1 MTACVNK
8 KSKRVAAVVTASLVG
23 ALSIGAPAVA
33 LAANGGIEMLAA
45 TAAEAYNQG
54 VVSEYKIGT
63 KTVAGNAD
71 VKIAVSDAANSTI
84 EITKVKPAGSDTEDV
99 AVSSTPSKSTIFFKK
114 VPATTPASECLIID
128 GVKYQY
134 LDAMPKTVGDYVA
147 IVKYEGEE
155 GKDGY
160 VETAKGHT
168 ADVPTLKFSIVAD
181 SLEGAE
187 LAAKDEKT
195 GEYTVTDFSYDGATK
210 WSDLKIA
217 IAGKSTNVDFT
228 VYVKGTDKQV
238 ATSELIQAGDYTV
251 IAKPTTGDYA
261 GQSFE
266 QDVKVSKRDLSKLGL
281 YIEDRLASDVA
292 PSISDIKF
300 EDGSAFNGDAEQY
313 DFKLTSH
320 SIYQNNT
327 TGTYSYEL
335 TVAEGNSEAQKFA
348 QKNNEGK
355 AVLTFNRL
363 AADTPASWKYDGHDL
378 TNDIDIT
385 VDASASANSFT
396 GNAWT
401 LKSIDLSK
409 LSGSYND
416 VDGKSI
422 DLASGEFTWTIKD
435 SDGNVVT
442 DFSKKGDYTVSVEAN
457 PSKLDYSVARSTV
470 TFDVTVKQG
479 TIGKADVI
487 FTFDGAVKNG
497 TLTQTYDGKDFLSRI
512 GITVKD
518 SKGNALKAGEDYK
531 VVVKN
536 GENKAVTKIVDVD
549 TYTVTIESD
558 SYDVETSNKL
568 TVEVVK
574 LSVTPVFD
582 TTAAPFKTFYSYEKN
597 SVGKLELKAHTN
609 VPYTG
614 SKIDGLTAGYKADID
629 GDGENKFVA
638 LPDGSYTLTYKKD
651 GKVVDGLKDAG
662 KYSVEVNPT
671 NNLKNYTFAL
681 TPIDVTVEKD
691 MSTGFVDV
699 ADEEWYA
706 EPVNRAKVLG
716 YVNGL
721 RGTEMFAPKSTIT
734 RADVT
739 CILFNMAGGETEYEG
754 RKDETGGY
762 ETGFSDVDAH
772 EYYALAIQWAKQAG
786 VVNGY
791 GDGTFNPLKQI
802 TREEFASMLAN
813 FAKSL
818 GDDVTVENADKVL
831 GAFADA
837 DTVSDWAES
846 NVAWAVENGIMGNG
860 GFIKGNGAIS
870 RAETASMAV
879 NYMPGDLA

>member
-1 MTACVNK
+1 
-8 KSKRVAAVVTASLVG
+8 
-23 ALSIGAPAVA
+23 
-33 LAANGGIEMLAA
+33 MLAA

-71 VKIAVSDAANSTI
+71 VKIAVSDVTSSTI

-114 VPATTPASECLIID
+114 VPATTAASECLTID
-128 GVKYQY
+128 GVKYQW
-134 LDAMPKTVGDYVA
+134 LGTTMPKNVGDYVA
-147 IVKYEGEE
+147 IVKYSADMGA
-155 GKDGY
+155 DGY
-160 VETAKGHT
+160 VETAKGNT
-168 ADVPTLKFSIVAD
+168 ADVPTLKFSIVSD

-187 LAAKDEKT
+187 LAAQDEKT

-217 IAGKSTNVDFT
+217 IAGKSTQVPFS
-228 VYVKGTDKQV
+228 VYKKGSDWNAVSSSSVMAAGEYHIV
-238 ATSELIQAGDYTV
+238 ANTAGTKYDGQA
-251 IAKPTTGDYA
+251 
-261 GQSFE
+261 FE
-266 QDVKVSKRDLSKLGL
+266 CDVTVSKMDLSKQGL
-281 YIEDRLASDVA
+281 YIADRSVSAAA
-292 PSISDIKF
+292 PSAADVMTAKGGQFTS
-300 EDGSAFNGDAEQY
+300 GNAYA
-313 DFKLTSH
+313 LTLKSH
-320 SIYQNNT
+320 SIYQQGV
-327 TGTYSYEL
+327 TGTYTYEL
-335 TVAEGNSEAQKFA
+335 SLADNEAGKKLSENVEGVAS
-348 QKNNEGK
+348 
-355 AVLTFNRL
+355 LTFNRL
-363 AADTPASWKYDGHDL
+363 VNNAATASWTYNGKALSNGLNVVVDGSNAKD
-378 TNDIDIT
+378 D
-385 VDASASANSFT
+385 FT
-396 GNAWT
+396 TWN
-401 LKSIDLSK
+401 LKGFDLSK
-409 LSGSYND
+409 IAGSYND
-416 VDGKSI
+416 VDGDAI
-422 DLASGEFTWTIKD
+422 DLASDQISIVIKNA
-435 SDGNVVT
+435 DGNVVS
-442 DFSKKGDYTVSVEAN
+442 DLSKKGTYTVAIEAVS
-457 PSKLDYSVARSTV
+457 SKLEYAVNRSTI
-470 TFDVTVKQG
+470 TLNVTVKQG

-536 GENKAVTKIVDVD
+536 GENKAVTEIVDAD
-549 TYTVTIESD
+549 NYTVSIESD
-558 SYDVETSNKL
+558 SYEVSSSNEL
-568 TVEVVK
+568 TVVVKK

-582 TTAAPFKTFYSYEKN
+582 TTSAPFKTFYSYEKQ
-597 SVGKLELKAHTN
+597 GDGTLKLVSNTN

-614 SKIDGLTAGYKADID
+614 SKIDGLTAGYMADID
-629 GDGENKFVA
+629 DDGEDEFVA

-651 GKVVDGLKDAG
+651 GKVVEGLKDKG
-662 KYSVEVNPT
+662 EYSVEVNPA
-671 NNLKNYTFAL
+671 NNLKNYTFSL
-681 TPIDVTVEKD
+681 TSIPVEVAKD
-691 MSTGFVDV
+691 MATGFADV

-721 RGTEMFAPKSTIT
+721 RGTEMFAPKATIT

-739 CILFNMAGGETEYEG
+739 CILFNMAGGETEFEG

-837 DTVSDWAES
+837 NTVSDWAES

-860 GFIKGNGAIS
+860 GFINGNGMIS

>member
-71 VKIAVSDAANSTI
+71 VKIAVSDAAKSTI

-134 LDAMPKTVGDYVA
+134 VEAMPKTVGDYVA
-147 IVKYEGEE
+147 IVKYEGEK

-187 LAAKDEKT
+187 LAAQDEKT

-217 IAGKSTNVDFT
+217 IAGKDTQVPFS
-228 VYVKGTDKQV
+228 VYKKGSDWNAVSSSSVMDAGEYHIV
-238 ATSELIQAGDYTV
+238 ANTAGTKYDGQA
-251 IAKPTTGDYA
+251 
-261 GQSFE
+261 FE
-266 QDVKVSKRDLSKLGL
+266 CDVTVSKMDLSKQGL
-281 YIEDRLASDVA
+281 NIPDRDVSAGA
-292 PSISDIKF
+292 PVVTDVKTA
-300 EDGSAFNGDAEQY
+300 DGGQFTANKDNPY
-313 DFKLTSH
+313 VLTLKSH
-320 SIYQNNT
+320 SIYQQGV
-327 TGTYSYEL
+327 TGTYTYEL
-335 TVAEGNSEAQKFA
+335 SLADNEAGKKLSENVEGVAS
-348 QKNNEGK
+348 
-355 AVLTFNRL
+355 LTFNRL
-363 AADTPASWKYDGHDL
+363 VNNADTASWTYNGKALSDGL
-378 TNDIDIT
+378 NVV
-385 VDASASANSFT
+385 VDGS
-396 GNAWT
+396 NAKDDFSTWN
-401 LKSIDLSK
+401 LKGFDLSK
-409 LSGSYND
+409 IAGSYND
-416 VDGKSI
+416 VDGNAI
-422 DLASGEFTWTIKD
+422 DLASDQVSIVIKD
-435 SDGNVVT
+435 ADGNVVS
-442 DFSKKGDYTVSVEAN
+442 DLSKKGTYTVAIEAVS
-457 PSKLDYSVARSTV
+457 SKLEYAVNRSTI
-470 TFDVTVKQG
+470 TLSVTVKQG

-536 GENKAVTKIVDVD
+536 GENKAVTKIVDAD

-558 SYDVETSNKL
+558 SYEVSSSNKL
-568 TVEVVK
+568 TVVVSK

-597 SVGKLELKAHTN
+597 SDGKLELKARTN

-614 SKIDGLTAGYKADID
+614 SKIDGLTAGYMADID
-629 GDGENKFVA
+629 GDDEDEFVA

-831 GAFADA
+831 DAFADA
-837 DTVSDWAES
+837 NTVSDWAES

-860 GFIKGNGAIS
+860 GFINGNGAIS

>member
-71 VKIAVSDAANSTI
+71 VKIAVSDAAKSTI

-134 LDAMPKTVGDYVA
+134 VEAMPKTVGDYVA
-147 IVKYEGEE
+147 IVKYEGEK

-187 LAAKDEKT
+187 LAAQDEKT

-217 IAGKSTNVDFT
+217 IAGKDTQVPFS
-228 VYVKGTDKQV
+228 VYKKGSDWNAVSSSSVMDAGEYHIV
-238 ATSELIQAGDYTV
+238 ANTAGTKYDGQA
-251 IAKPTTGDYA
+251 
-261 GQSFE
+261 FE
-266 QDVKVSKRDLSKLGL
+266 CDVTVSKMDLSKQGL
-281 YIEDRLASDVA
+281 NIPDRDVSAGA
-292 PSISDIKF
+292 PVVTDVKTA
-300 EDGSAFNGDAEQY
+300 DGGQFTANKDNPY
-313 DFKLTSH
+313 VLTLKSH
-320 SIYQNNT
+320 SIYQQGV
-327 TGTYSYEL
+327 TGTYTYEL
-335 TVAEGNSEAQKFA
+335 SLADNEAGKKLSENVEGVAS
-348 QKNNEGK
+348 
-355 AVLTFNRL
+355 LTFNRL
-363 AADTPASWKYDGHDL
+363 VNNADTASWTYNGKALSDGL
-378 TNDIDIT
+378 NVV
-385 VDASASANSFT
+385 VDGS
-396 GNAWT
+396 NAKDDFSTWN
-401 LKSIDLSK
+401 LKGFDLSK
-409 LSGSYND
+409 IAGSYND
-416 VDGKSI
+416 VDGNAI
-422 DLASGEFTWTIKD
+422 DLASDQVSIVIKD
-435 SDGNVVT
+435 ADGNVVS
-442 DFSKKGDYTVSVEAN
+442 DLSKKGTYTVAIEAVS
-457 PSKLDYSVARSTV
+457 SKLEYAVNRSTI
-470 TFDVTVKQG
+470 TLSVTVKQG

-536 GENKAVTKIVDVD
+536 GENKAVTKIVDAD

-558 SYDVETSNKL
+558 SYEVSSSNKL
-568 TVEVVK
+568 TVVVSK

-597 SVGKLELKAHTN
+597 SDGKLELKARTN

-614 SKIDGLTAGYKADID
+614 SKIDGLTAGYMADID
-629 GDGENKFVA
+629 GDGENEFVA

-831 GAFADA
+831 DAFADA
-837 DTVSDWAES
+837 NTVSDWAES

-860 GFIKGNGAIS
+860 GFINGNGAIS

>member
-1 MTACVNK
+1 
-8 KSKRVAAVVTASLVG
+8 ASLVG

-71 VKIAVSDAANSTI
+71 VKIAVSDATNSTI

-128 GVKYQY
+128 GVKYQW
-134 LDAMPKTVGDYVA
+134 LGTTMPKNVGDYVA
-147 IVKYEGEE
+147 IVKYSADKGT
-155 GKDGY
+155 DGY

-187 LAAKDEKT
+187 LAAQDEKT

-238 ATSELIQAGDYTV
+238 AASELIQAGDYTV

-266 QDVKVSKRDLSKLGL
+266 QDVKVSKLDLSKLGL
-281 YIEDRLASDVA
+281 YIDDRLASDAA

-300 EDGSAFNGDAEQY
+300 KDGSKFNGLAEQY
-313 DFKLTSH
+313 DLKLTSH

-335 TVAEGNSEAQKFA
+335 TVAEGNSDAQKLA
-348 QKNNEGK
+348 QDNVEGK

-363 AADTPASWKYDGHDL
+363 AANTAASWKYDGHDL
-378 TNDIDIT
+378 ANVTDIT

-396 GNAWT
+396 GTAWT

-422 DLASGEFTWTIKD
+422 DLASGEFAWTIKD

-457 PSKLDYSVARSTV
+457 PSKLEYSVARSTK
-470 TFDVTVKQG
+470 TFNVTVKQG

-536 GENKAVTKIVDVD
+536 GENKAVTEIVDAD

-568 TVEVVK
+568 TVKVEK
-574 LSVTPVFD
+574 RSVTPVFD

-614 SKIDGLTAGYKADID
+614 SKIDGLTAGYMADID
-629 GDGENKFVA
+629 GDGENEFAA

-651 GKVVDGLKDAG
+651 GKVVDALKDAG

-671 NNLKNYTFAL
+671 NNLKNFTFAL

-860 GFIKGNGAIS
+860 GFINGNGAIS

>member
-71 VKIAVSDAANSTI
+71 VKIAVSDAAKSTI

-134 LDAMPKTVGDYVA
+134 VEAMPKTVGDYVA
-147 IVKYEGEE
+147 IVKYEGEK

-187 LAAKDEKT
+187 LAAQDEKT

-217 IAGKSTNVDFT
+217 IAGKDTQVPFS
-228 VYVKGTDKQV
+228 VYKKGSDWNAVSSSSVMDAGEYHIV
-238 ATSELIQAGDYTV
+238 ANTAGTKYDGQA
-251 IAKPTTGDYA
+251 
-261 GQSFE
+261 FE
-266 QDVKVSKRDLSKLGL
+266 CDVTVSKMDLSKQGL
-281 YIEDRLASDVA
+281 NIPDRDVSAGA
-292 PSISDIKF
+292 PVVTDVKTA
-300 EDGSAFNGDAEQY
+300 DGGQFTANKDNPY
-313 DFKLTSH
+313 VLTLKSH
-320 SIYQNNT
+320 SIYQQGV
-327 TGTYSYEL
+327 TGTYTYEL
-335 TVAEGNSEAQKFA
+335 SLADNEAGKKLSENVEGVAS
-348 QKNNEGK
+348 
-355 AVLTFNRL
+355 LTFNRL
-363 AADTPASWKYDGHDL
+363 VNNADTASWTYNGKALSDGL
-378 TNDIDIT
+378 NVV
-385 VDASASANSFT
+385 VDGS
-396 GNAWT
+396 NAKDDFSTWN
-401 LKSIDLSK
+401 LKGFDLSK
-409 LSGSYND
+409 IAGSYND
-416 VDGKSI
+416 VDGNAI
-422 DLASGEFTWTIKD
+422 DLASDQVSIVIKD
-435 SDGNVVT
+435 ADGNVVS
-442 DFSKKGDYTVSVEAN
+442 DLSKKGTYTVAIEAVS
-457 PSKLDYSVARSTV
+457 SKLEYVVNRSTI
-470 TFDVTVKQG
+470 TLNVTVKQG

-536 GENKAVTKIVDVD
+536 GENKAVTKIVDAD

-558 SYDVETSNKL
+558 SYEVSSSNKL
-568 TVEVVK
+568 TVVVSK

-597 SVGKLELKAHTN
+597 SDGKLELKARTN

-614 SKIDGLTAGYKADID
+614 SKIDGLTAGYMADID
-629 GDGENKFVA
+629 GDDEDEFVA

-837 DTVSDWAES
+837 NTVSDWAES

-860 GFIKGNGAIS
+860 GFINGNGAIS

>member
-71 VKIAVSDAANSTI
+71 VKIAVSDAAKSTI

-134 LDAMPKTVGDYVA
+134 VEAMPKTVGDYVA
-147 IVKYEGEE
+147 IVKYEGEK

-168 ADVPTLKFSIVAD
+168 ADVPTLKFSIVAN

-187 LAAKDEKT
+187 LAAQDEKT
-195 GEYTVTDFSYDGATK
+195 KEYTVTDFTWDGSTK
-210 WSDLKIA
+210 WQDLKIA
-217 IAGKSTNVDFT
+217 IAGKDTQVPFS
-228 VYVKGTDKQV
+228 VYKKGSDWNAVSSSSVMAAGEYHIV
-238 ATSELIQAGDYTV
+238 ANTADTKYDGQA
-251 IAKPTTGDYA
+251 
-261 GQSFE
+261 FE
-266 QDVKVSKRDLSKLGL
+266 CDVTVSKMDLSKQGL
-281 YIEDRLASDVA
+281 NIPDRDVSAGA
-292 PSISDIKF
+292 PVVTDVKTA
-300 EDGSAFNGDAEQY
+300 DGGQFTANKDNPY
-313 DFKLTSH
+313 VLTLKSH
-320 SIYQNNT
+320 SIYQQGV
-327 TGTYSYEL
+327 TGTYTYEL
-335 TVAEGNSEAQKFA
+335 SLADNEAGKKLSENVEGVAS
-348 QKNNEGK
+348 
-355 AVLTFNRL
+355 LTFNRL
-363 AADTPASWKYDGHDL
+363 VNNAATASWTYNGKALSDGL
-378 TNDIDIT
+378 NVV
-385 VDASASANSFT
+385 VDGSNAKDDFSAWN
-396 GNAWT
+396 
-401 LKSIDLSK
+401 LKGFDLSK
-409 LSGSYND
+409 IAGSYDD
-416 VDGKSI
+416 VDGNAI
-422 DLASGEFTWTIKD
+422 DLASDQVSIVTKD
-435 SDGNVVT
+435 ADGNVVS
-442 DFSKKGDYTVSVEAN
+442 DLSKKGTYTVAIEAVS
-457 PSKLDYSVARSTV
+457 SKLEYAVNRSTI
-470 TFDVTVKQG
+470 TLNVTVKQG

-518 SKGNALKAGEDYK
+518 SKGNALKAGKDYK

-536 GENKAVTKIVDVD
+536 GENKAVTEIVDAD

-558 SYDVETSNKL
+558 SYDVDANNKL
-568 TVEVVK
+568 TVVVEK

-582 TTAAPFKTFYSYEKN
+582 TTAAPFKTFYSYEKQSDG
-597 SVGKLELKAHTN
+597 SVKLVSHTN
-609 VPYTG
+609 IPYTG
-614 SKIDGLTAGYKADID
+614 SKIDGLTAGYMADID
-629 GDGENKFVA
+629 EDGENEFVA

-651 GKVVDGLKDAG
+651 GKVVDGLKDKG
-662 KYSVEVNPT
+662 DYVVEVNPT
-671 NNLKNYTFAL
+671 NNLKNYTFTL
-681 TPIDVTVEKD
+681 TAIDVTVEKD

-860 GFIKGNGAIS
+860 GFINGNGAIS

>member
-71 VKIAVSDAANSTI
+71 VKIAVSDAAKSTI

-134 LDAMPKTVGDYVA
+134 VEAMPKTVGDYVA
-147 IVKYEGEE
+147 IVKYEGEK

-187 LAAKDEKT
+187 LAAQDEKT

-217 IAGKSTNVDFT
+217 IAGKDTQVPFS
-228 VYVKGTDKQV
+228 VYKKGSDWNAVSSSSVMDAGEYHIV
-238 ATSELIQAGDYTV
+238 ANTAGTKYDGQA
-251 IAKPTTGDYA
+251 
-261 GQSFE
+261 FE
-266 QDVKVSKRDLSKLGL
+266 CDVTVSKMDLSKQGL
-281 YIEDRLASDVA
+281 NIPDRDVSAGA
-292 PSISDIKF
+292 PVVTDVKTA
-300 EDGSAFNGDAEQY
+300 DGGQFTANKDNPY
-313 DFKLTSH
+313 VLTLKSH
-320 SIYQNNT
+320 SIYQQGV
-327 TGTYSYEL
+327 TGTYTYEL
-335 TVAEGNSEAQKFA
+335 SLADNEAGKKLSENVEGVAS
-348 QKNNEGK
+348 
-355 AVLTFNRL
+355 LTFNRL
-363 AADTPASWKYDGHDL
+363 VNNADTASWTYNGKALSDGL
-378 TNDIDIT
+378 NVV
-385 VDASASANSFT
+385 VDGS
-396 GNAWT
+396 NAKDDFSTWN
-401 LKSIDLSK
+401 LKGFDLSK
-409 LSGSYND
+409 IAGSYND
-416 VDGKSI
+416 VDGNAI
-422 DLASGEFTWTIKD
+422 DLASDQVSIVIKD
-435 SDGNVVT
+435 ADGNVVS
-442 DFSKKGDYTVSVEAN
+442 DLSKKGTYTVAIEAVS
-457 PSKLDYSVARSTV
+457 SKLEYAVNRSTI
-470 TFDVTVKQG
+470 TLSVTVKQG

-497 TLTQTYDGKDFLSRI
+497 TLTQTYDGKEFLSRI

-518 SKGNALKAGEDYK
+518 SKGNALKAGEHYK

-536 GENKAVTKIVDVD
+536 GENKAVTKIVDAD

-558 SYDVETSNKL
+558 SYEVSSSNKL
-568 TVEVVK
+568 TVVVSK

-597 SVGKLELKAHTN
+597 SDGKLELKARTN

-614 SKIDGLTAGYKADID
+614 SKIDGLTAGYMADID
-629 GDGENKFVA
+629 GDGENEFVA

-837 DTVSDWAES
+837 NTVSDWAES

-860 GFIKGNGAIS
+860 GFINGNGAIS

>member
-1 MTACVNK
+1 MLNK

-71 VKIAVSDAANSTI
+71 VKIAVSDVTSSTI

-114 VPATTPASECLIID
+114 VPATTAASECLTID
-128 GVKYQY
+128 GVKYQW
-134 LDAMPKTVGDYVA
+134 LGTTMPKNVGDYVA
-147 IVKYEGEE
+147 IVKYSADMGA
-155 GKDGY
+155 DGY
-160 VETAKGHT
+160 VETAKGNT
-168 ADVPTLKFSIVAD
+168 ADVPTLKFSIVSD

-187 LAAKDEKT
+187 LAAQDEKT

-217 IAGKSTNVDFT
+217 IAGKSTQVPFS
-228 VYVKGTDKQV
+228 VYKKGSDWNAVSSSSVMAAGEYHIV
-238 ATSELIQAGDYTV
+238 ANTAGTKYDGQA
-251 IAKPTTGDYA
+251 
-261 GQSFE
+261 FE
-266 QDVKVSKRDLSKLGL
+266 CDVTVSKMDLSKQGL
-281 YIEDRLASDVA
+281 YIADRSVSAAA
-292 PSISDIKF
+292 PSAADVMTAKGGQFTS
-300 EDGSAFNGDAEQY
+300 GNAYA
-313 DFKLTSH
+313 LTLKSH
-320 SIYQNNT
+320 SIYQQGV
-327 TGTYSYEL
+327 TGTYTYEL
-335 TVAEGNSEAQKFA
+335 SLADNEAGKKLSENVEGVAS
-348 QKNNEGK
+348 
-355 AVLTFNRL
+355 LTFNRL
-363 AADTPASWKYDGHDL
+363 VNNAATASWTYNGKALSNGLNVVVDGSNAKD
-378 TNDIDIT
+378 D
-385 VDASASANSFT
+385 FT
-396 GNAWT
+396 TWN
-401 LKSIDLSK
+401 LKGFDLSK
-409 LSGSYND
+409 IAGSYND
-416 VDGKSI
+416 VDGDAI
-422 DLASGEFTWTIKD
+422 DLASDQISIVIKNA
-435 SDGNVVT
+435 DGNVVS
-442 DFSKKGDYTVSVEAN
+442 DLSKKGTYTVAIEAVS
-457 PSKLDYSVARSTV
+457 SKLEYAVNRSTI
-470 TFDVTVKQG
+470 TLNVTVKQG

-536 GENKAVTKIVDVD
+536 GENKAVTEIVDAD
-549 TYTVTIESD
+549 NYTVSIESD
-558 SYDVETSNKL
+558 SYEVSSSNEL
-568 TVEVVK
+568 TVVVKK

-582 TTAAPFKTFYSYEKN
+582 TTSAPFKTFYSYEKQ
-597 SVGKLELKAHTN
+597 GDGTLKLVSNTN

-614 SKIDGLTAGYKADID
+614 SKIDGLTAGYMADID
-629 GDGENKFVA
+629 DDGEDEFVA

-651 GKVVDGLKDAG
+651 GKVVEGLKDKG
-662 KYSVEVNPT
+662 EYSVEVNPA
-671 NNLKNYTFAL
+671 NNLKNYTFSL
-681 TPIDVTVEKD
+681 TSIPVEVAKD
-691 MSTGFVDV
+691 MATGFADV

-721 RGTEMFAPKSTIT
+721 RGTEMFAPKATIT

-739 CILFNMAGGETEYEG
+739 CILFNMAGGETEFEG

-837 DTVSDWAES
+837 NTVSDWAES

-860 GFIKGNGAIS
+860 GFINGNGMIS

>member
-71 VKIAVSDAANSTI
+71 VKIAVSDVTSSTI

-114 VPATTPASECLIID
+114 VPATTAASECLTID
-128 GVKYQY
+128 GVKYQW
-134 LDAMPKTVGDYVA
+134 LGTTMPKNVGDYVA
-147 IVKYEGEE
+147 IVKYSADMGA
-155 GKDGY
+155 DGY
-160 VETAKGHT
+160 VETAKGNT
-168 ADVPTLKFSIVAD
+168 ADVPTLKFSIVSD

-187 LAAKDEKT
+187 LAAQDEKT

-217 IAGKSTNVDFT
+217 IAGKSTQVPFS
-228 VYVKGTDKQV
+228 VYKKGSDWNAVSSSSVMAAGEYHIV
-238 ATSELIQAGDYTV
+238 ANTAGTKYDGQA
-251 IAKPTTGDYA
+251 
-261 GQSFE
+261 FE
-266 QDVKVSKRDLSKLGL
+266 CDVTVSKMDLSKQGL
-281 YIEDRLASDVA
+281 YIADRSVSAAA
-292 PSISDIKF
+292 PSAADVMTAKGGQFTS
-300 EDGSAFNGDAEQY
+300 GNAYA
-313 DFKLTSH
+313 LTLKSH
-320 SIYQNNT
+320 SIYQQGV
-327 TGTYSYEL
+327 TGTYTYEL
-335 TVAEGNSEAQKFA
+335 SLADNEAGKKLSENVEGVAS
-348 QKNNEGK
+348 
-355 AVLTFNRL
+355 LTFNRL
-363 AADTPASWKYDGHDL
+363 VNSAATASWTYNGKALSNGLNVVVDGSNAKD
-378 TNDIDIT
+378 D
-385 VDASASANSFT
+385 FT
-396 GNAWT
+396 TWN
-401 LKSIDLSK
+401 LKGFDLSK
-409 LSGSYND
+409 IAGSYND
-416 VDGKSI
+416 VDGDAI
-422 DLASGEFTWTIKD
+422 DLASDQISIVIKNA
-435 SDGNVVT
+435 DGNVVS
-442 DFSKKGDYTVSVEAN
+442 DLSKKGTYTVAIEAVS
-457 PSKLDYSVARSTV
+457 SKLEYAVNRSTI
-470 TFDVTVKQG
+470 TLNVTVKQG

-536 GENKAVTKIVDVD
+536 GENKAVTEIVDAD
-549 TYTVTIESD
+549 NYTVSIESD
-558 SYDVETSNKL
+558 SYEVSSSNEL
-568 TVEVVK
+568 TVVVKK

-582 TTAAPFKTFYSYEKN
+582 TTSAPFKTFYSYEKQ
-597 SVGKLELKAHTN
+597 GDGTLKLVSNTN

-614 SKIDGLTAGYKADID
+614 SKIDGLTAGYMADID
-629 GDGENKFVA
+629 DDGEDEFVA

-651 GKVVDGLKDAG
+651 GKVVEGLKDKG
-662 KYSVEVNPT
+662 EYSVEVNPA
-671 NNLKNYTFAL
+671 NNLKNYTFSL
-681 TPIDVTVEKD
+681 TSIPVEVAKD
-691 MSTGFVDV
+691 MATGFADV

-721 RGTEMFAPKSTIT
+721 RGTEMFAPKATIT

-739 CILFNMAGGETEYEG
+739 CILFNMAGGETEFEG

-837 DTVSDWAES
+837 NTVSDWAES

-860 GFIKGNGAIS
+860 GFINGNGMIS

>member
-71 VKIAVSDAANSTI
+71 VKIAVSDAAKSTI

-134 LDAMPKTVGDYVA
+134 VEAMPKTVGDYVA
-147 IVKYEGEE
+147 IVKYEGEK

-187 LAAKDEKT
+187 LAAQDEKT

-217 IAGKSTNVDFT
+217 IAGKDTQVPFS
-228 VYVKGTDKQV
+228 VYKKGSDWNAVSSSSVMDAGEYHIV
-238 ATSELIQAGDYTV
+238 ANTAGTKYDGQA
-251 IAKPTTGDYA
+251 
-261 GQSFE
+261 FE
-266 QDVKVSKRDLSKLGL
+266 CDVTVSKMDLSKQGL
-281 YIEDRLASDVA
+281 NIPDRDVSAGA
-292 PSISDIKF
+292 PVVTDVKTA
-300 EDGSAFNGDAEQY
+300 DGGQFTANKDNPY
-313 DFKLTSH
+313 VLTLKSH
-320 SIYQNNT
+320 SIYQQGV
-327 TGTYSYEL
+327 TGTYTYEL
-335 TVAEGNSEAQKFA
+335 SLADNEAGKKLSENVEGVAS
-348 QKNNEGK
+348 
-355 AVLTFNRL
+355 LTFNRL
-363 AADTPASWKYDGHDL
+363 VNNADTASWTYNGKALSDGL
-378 TNDIDIT
+378 NVV
-385 VDASASANSFT
+385 VDGS
-396 GNAWT
+396 NAKDDFSTWN
-401 LKSIDLSK
+401 LKGFDLSK
-409 LSGSYND
+409 IAGSYND
-416 VDGKSI
+416 VDGNAI
-422 DLASGEFTWTIKD
+422 DLASDQVSIVIKD
-435 SDGNVVT
+435 ADGNVVS
-442 DFSKKGDYTVSVEAN
+442 DLSKKGTYTVAIEAVS
-457 PSKLDYSVARSTV
+457 SKLEYAVNRSTI
-470 TFDVTVKQG
+470 TLSVTVKQG

-536 GENKAVTKIVDVD
+536 GENKAVTKIVDAD

-558 SYDVETSNKL
+558 SYEVSSFNKL
-568 TVEVVK
+568 TVVVSK

-597 SVGKLELKAHTN
+597 SDGKLELKARTN

-614 SKIDGLTAGYKADID
+614 SKIDGLTAGYMADID
-629 GDGENKFVA
+629 GDDEDEFVA

-831 GAFADA
+831 DAFADA
-837 DTVSDWAES
+837 NTVSDWAES

-860 GFIKGNGAIS
+860 GFINGNGAIS

>member
-71 VKIAVSDAANSTI
+71 VKIAVSDVTSSTI

-114 VPATTPASECLIID
+114 VPATTAASECLTID
-128 GVKYQY
+128 GVKYQW
-134 LDAMPKTVGDYVA
+134 LGTTMPKNVGDYVA
-147 IVKYEGEE
+147 IVKYSADMGA
-155 GKDGY
+155 DGY
-160 VETAKGHT
+160 VETAKGNT
-168 ADVPTLKFSIVAD
+168 ADVPTLKFSIVSD

-187 LAAKDEKT
+187 LAAQDEKT

-217 IAGKSTNVDFT
+217 IAGKSTQVPFS
-228 VYVKGTDKQV
+228 VYKKGSDWNAVSSSSVMAAGEYHIV
-238 ATSELIQAGDYTV
+238 ANTAGTKYDGQA
-251 IAKPTTGDYA
+251 
-261 GQSFE
+261 FE
-266 QDVKVSKRDLSKLGL
+266 CDVTVSKMDLSKQGL
-281 YIEDRLASDVA
+281 YIADRSVSAAA
-292 PSISDIKF
+292 PSAADVMTAKGGQFTS
-300 EDGSAFNGDAEQY
+300 GNAYA
-313 DFKLTSH
+313 LTLKSH
-320 SIYQNNT
+320 SIYQQGV
-327 TGTYSYEL
+327 TGTYTYEL
-335 TVAEGNSEAQKFA
+335 SLADNEAGKKLSENVEGVAS
-348 QKNNEGK
+348 
-355 AVLTFNRL
+355 LTFNRL
-363 AADTPASWKYDGHDL
+363 VNNAATASWTYNGKALSNGLNVVVDGSNAKD
-378 TNDIDIT
+378 D
-385 VDASASANSFT
+385 FT
-396 GNAWT
+396 TWN
-401 LKSIDLSK
+401 LKGFDLSK
-409 LSGSYND
+409 IAGSYND
-416 VDGKSI
+416 VDGDAI
-422 DLASGEFTWTIKD
+422 DLASDQISIVIKNA
-435 SDGNVVT
+435 DGNVVS
-442 DFSKKGDYTVSVEAN
+442 DLSKKGTYTVAIEAVS
-457 PSKLDYSVARSTV
+457 SKLEYAVNRSTI
-470 TFDVTVKQG
+470 TLNVTVKQG

-536 GENKAVTKIVDVD
+536 GENKAVTEIVDAD
-549 TYTVTIESD
+549 NYTVSIESD
-558 SYDVETSNKL
+558 SYEVSSSNEL
-568 TVEVVK
+568 TVVVKK

-582 TTAAPFKTFYSYEKN
+582 TTSAPFKTFYSYEKQ
-597 SVGKLELKAHTN
+597 GDGTLKLVSNTN

-614 SKIDGLTAGYKADID
+614 SKIDGLTAGYMADID
-629 GDGENKFVA
+629 DDGEDEFVA

-651 GKVVDGLKDAG
+651 GKVVEGLKDKG
-662 KYSVEVNPT
+662 EYSVEVNPA
-671 NNLKNYTFAL
+671 NNLKNYTFSL
-681 TPIDVTVEKD
+681 TSIPVEVAKD
-691 MSTGFVDV
+691 MATGFADV

-721 RGTEMFAPKSTIT
+721 RGTEMFAPKATIT

-739 CILFNMAGGETEYEG
+739 CILFNMAGGETEFEG

-837 DTVSDWAES
+837 NTVSDWAES

-860 GFIKGNGAIS
+860 GFINGNGMIS

>member
-71 VKIAVSDAANSTI
+71 VKIAVSDVASSTI
-84 EITKVKPAGSDTEDV
+84 EITKVKPAGSDTKDV
-99 AVSSTPSKSTIFFKK
+99 AVSRTPSKNTIFFKK
-114 VPATTPASECLIID
+114 VPATTPASQCLIID
-128 GVKYQY
+128 GVKYQWVN
-134 LDAMPKTVGDYVA
+134 AMPTTVGDYVA
-147 IVKYEGEE
+147 IVKYEGEK

-160 VETAKGHT
+160 VETAEGHT

-187 LAAKDEKT
+187 LAAWDKKAK
-195 GEYTVTDFSYDGATK
+195 EYTVTDFTWDGSTK
-210 WSDLKIA
+210 WQDLKIA
-217 IAGKSTNVDFT
+217 IAGKDTQVPFS
-228 VYVKGTDKQV
+228 VYKKGSDWKAVSSSSVMAAGEYHIV
-238 ATSELIQAGDYTV
+238 ANTAGTKYDGQA
-251 IAKPTTGDYA
+251 
-261 GQSFE
+261 FE
-266 QDVKVSKRDLSKLGL
+266 CDVTVSKMDLSKQGL
-281 YIEDRLASDVA
+281 NIPDRDVSAGA
-292 PSISDIKF
+292 PVVTDVKTA
-300 EDGSAFNGDAEQY
+300 DGGQFTANKDNPY
-313 DFKLTSH
+313 VLTLKSH
-320 SIYQNNT
+320 SIYQQGV
-327 TGTYSYEL
+327 TGTYTYEL
-335 TVAEGNSEAQKFA
+335 SLADNEAGKKLSENVEGVAS
-348 QKNNEGK
+348 
-355 AVLTFNRL
+355 LTFNRL
-363 AADTPASWKYDGHDL
+363 AAKTPASWKYDGHDL
-378 TNDIDIT
+378 KNVTHIT

-396 GNAWT
+396 GTTWT

-422 DLASGEFTWTIKD
+422 DLASGEFAWTIKD

-442 DFSKKGDYTVSVEAN
+442 DFSKKGDYIVSVEAN
-457 PSKLDYSVARSTV
+457 PSKLEYSVARSTK
-470 TFDVTVKQG
+470 TLNVTVKQG

-487 FTFDGAVKNG
+487 FTFDGAVENG
-497 TLTQTYDGKDFLSRI
+497 TLTKTYDGKDFLSRI

-536 GENKAVTKIVDVD
+536 GENKAVTEIVDAG
-549 TYTVTIESD
+549 TYTVAIESD

-568 TVEVVK
+568 TVVVK
-574 LSVTPVFD
+574 KLYVTPVFD
-582 TTAAPFKTFYSYEKN
+582 TTAAPFKTFYSYEKQ
-597 SVGKLELKAHTN
+597 GDGTLKLVSNTN

-614 SKIDGLTAGYKADID
+614 SKIDGLTAGDRADID
-629 GDGENKFVA
+629 GDREIEFVA

-651 GKVVDGLKDAG
+651 GKVVDGLKEAG

-671 NNLKNYTFAL
+671 NNLKNYIFDL

-762 ETGFSDVDAH
+762 ETGFSDVDSH
-772 EYYALAIQWAKQAG
+772 EYYALAIQWAKQTG

-813 FAKSL
+813 FAKNL

-837 DTVSDWAES
+837 NTVSDWAES

-860 GFIKGNGAIS
+860 GFINGNGAIS

>member
-71 VKIAVSDAANSTI
+71 VKIAVSDVTSSTI

-114 VPATTPASECLIID
+114 VPATTAASECLTID
-128 GVKYQY
+128 GVKYQW
-134 LDAMPKTVGDYVA
+134 LGTTMPKNVGDYVA
-147 IVKYEGEE
+147 IVKYSADMGA
-155 GKDGY
+155 DGY
-160 VETAKGHT
+160 VETAKGNT
-168 ADVPTLKFSIVAD
+168 ADVPTLKFSIVSD

-187 LAAKDEKT
+187 LAAQDEKT

-217 IAGKSTNVDFT
+217 IAGKSTQVPFS
-228 VYVKGTDKQV
+228 VYKKGSDWNAVSSSSVMAAGEYHIV
-238 ATSELIQAGDYTV
+238 ANTAGTKYDGQA
-251 IAKPTTGDYA
+251 
-261 GQSFE
+261 FE
-266 QDVKVSKRDLSKLGL
+266 CDVTVSKMDLSKQGL
-281 YIEDRLASDVA
+281 YIADRSVSAAA
-292 PSISDIKF
+292 PSAADVMTAKGGQFTS
-300 EDGSAFNGDAEQY
+300 GNAYA
-313 DFKLTSH
+313 LTLKSH
-320 SIYQNNT
+320 SIYQQGV
-327 TGTYSYEL
+327 TGTYTYEL
-335 TVAEGNSEAQKFA
+335 SLADNEAGKKLSENVEGVAS
-348 QKNNEGK
+348 
-355 AVLTFNRL
+355 LTFNRL
-363 AADTPASWKYDGHDL
+363 VNNAATASWTYNGKALSNGLNVVVDGSNAKD
-378 TNDIDIT
+378 D
-385 VDASASANSFT
+385 FT
-396 GNAWT
+396 TWN
-401 LKSIDLSK
+401 LKGFDLSK
-409 LSGSYND
+409 IAGSYND
-416 VDGKSI
+416 VDGDAI
-422 DLASGEFTWTIKD
+422 DLASDQISIVIKNA
-435 SDGNVVT
+435 DGNVVS
-442 DFSKKGDYTVSVEAN
+442 DLSKKGTYTVAIEAVS
-457 PSKLDYSVARSTV
+457 SKLEYAVNRSTI
-470 TFDVTVKQG
+470 TLNVTVKQG

-536 GENKAVTKIVDVD
+536 GENKAVTEIVDAD
-549 TYTVTIESD
+549 NYTVSIESD
-558 SYDVETSNKL
+558 SYEVSSSNEL
-568 TVEVVK
+568 TVVVKK

-582 TTAAPFKTFYSYEKN
+582 TTSAPFKTFYSYEKQ
-597 SVGKLELKAHTN
+597 GDGTLKLVSNTN

-614 SKIDGLTAGYKADID
+614 SKIDGLTAGYMADID
-629 GDGENKFVA
+629 DDGEDEFVA

-651 GKVVDGLKDAG
+651 GKVVEGLKDKG
-662 KYSVEVNPT
+662 EYSVEVNPA
-671 NNLKNYTFAL
+671 NNLKNYTFSL
-681 TPIDVTVEKD
+681 TSIPVEVAKD
-691 MSTGFVDV
+691 MATGFADV

-721 RGTEMFAPKSTIT
+721 RGTEMFAPKATIT

-739 CILFNMAGGETEYEG
+739 CILFNMAGGETEFEG

-762 ETGFSDVDAH
+762 ETGFSDVEAH

-837 DTVSDWAES
+837 NTVSDWAES

-860 GFIKGNGAIS
+860 GFINGNGMIS

>member
-71 VKIAVSDAANSTI
+71 VKIAVSDAAKSTI

-134 LDAMPKTVGDYVA
+134 VEAMPKTVGDYVA
-147 IVKYEGEE
+147 IVKYEGEK

-187 LAAKDEKT
+187 LAAQDEKT

-217 IAGKSTNVDFT
+217 IAGKDTQVPFS
-228 VYVKGTDKQV
+228 VYKKGSDWDAVSSSSAMDAGEYHIV
-238 ATSELIQAGDYTV
+238 ANTAGTKYDGQA
-251 IAKPTTGDYA
+251 
-261 GQSFE
+261 FE
-266 QDVKVSKRDLSKLGL
+266 CDVTVSKMDLSKQGL
-281 YIEDRLASDVA
+281 NIPDRNVSAGAPVVTDVKTA
-292 PSISDIKF
+292 
-300 EDGSAFNGDAEQY
+300 DGGQ
-313 DFKLTSH
+313 FKVEEGNPYVLTLKSH
-320 SIYQNNT
+320 SIYQQGV
-327 TGTYSYEL
+327 TGTYTYEL
-335 TVAEGNSEAQKFA
+335 SLADNEAGKKLSKNVEGVAS
-348 QKNNEGK
+348 
-355 AVLTFNRL
+355 LTFNRL
-363 AADTPASWKYDGHDL
+363 VNNADTASWTYNGKDL
-378 TNDIDIT
+378 TNGLNVV
-385 VDASASANSFT
+385 VDGS
-396 GNAWT
+396 NAKDDFSTWN
-401 LKSIDLSK
+401 LKGFDLSK
-409 LSGSYND
+409 IAGSYND
-416 VDGKSI
+416 ADGNAI
-422 DLASGEFTWTIKD
+422 DLASDQVSIVIKD
-435 SDGNVVT
+435 ADGNVVS
-442 DFSKKGDYTVSVEAN
+442 DLSKKGTYTVAIEAVS
-457 PSKLDYSVARSTV
+457 SKLEYAVNRSTI
-470 TFDVTVKQG
+470 TLNVTVKQG

-536 GENKAVTKIVDVD
+536 GENKAVTKIVDAD
-549 TYTVTIESD
+549 TYAVTIESD
-558 SYDVETSNKL
+558 SYEVSSSNKL
-568 TVEVVK
+568 TVVVSK

-597 SVGKLELKAHTN
+597 SAGKLELKARTN

-614 SKIDGLTAGYKADID
+614 SKIDGLTAGYMADID
-629 GDGENKFVA
+629 GDDEDEFVA

-837 DTVSDWAES
+837 NTVSDWAES

-860 GFIKGNGAIS
+860 GFINGNGAIS

>member
-71 VKIAVSDAANSTI
+71 VKIAVSDAAKSTI

-134 LDAMPKTVGDYVA
+134 IEAMPKTVGDYVA
-147 IVKYEGEE
+147 IVKYEGEK

-187 LAAKDEKT
+187 LAAQDEKT

-217 IAGKSTNVDFT
+217 IAGKDTQVPFS
-228 VYVKGTDKQV
+228 VYKKGSDWNAVSSSSVMDAGEYHIV
-238 ATSELIQAGDYTV
+238 ANTAGTKYDGQA
-251 IAKPTTGDYA
+251 
-261 GQSFE
+261 FE
-266 QDVKVSKRDLSKLGL
+266 CDVTVSKMDLSKQGL
-281 YIEDRLASDVA
+281 NIPDRDVSAGA
-292 PSISDIKF
+292 PVVTDVKTA
-300 EDGSAFNGDAEQY
+300 DGGQFTANKDNPY
-313 DFKLTSH
+313 VLTLKSH
-320 SIYQNNT
+320 SIYQQGV
-327 TGTYSYEL
+327 TGTYTYEL
-335 TVAEGNSEAQKFA
+335 SLADNEAGKKLSENVEGVAS
-348 QKNNEGK
+348 
-355 AVLTFNRL
+355 LTFNRL
-363 AADTPASWKYDGHDL
+363 VNNADTASWTYNGKALSDGL
-378 TNDIDIT
+378 NVV
-385 VDASASANSFT
+385 VDGS
-396 GNAWT
+396 NAKDDFSTWN
-401 LKSIDLSK
+401 LKGFDLSK
-409 LSGSYND
+409 IAGSYND
-416 VDGKSI
+416 VDGNAI
-422 DLASGEFTWTIKD
+422 DLASDQVSIVIKD
-435 SDGNVVT
+435 ADGNVVS
-442 DFSKKGDYTVSVEAN
+442 DLSKKGTYTVAIEAVS
-457 PSKLDYSVARSTV
+457 SKLEYAVNRSTI
-470 TFDVTVKQG
+470 TLSVTVKQG

-536 GENKAVTKIVDVD
+536 GENKAVTKIVDAD

-558 SYDVETSNKL
+558 SYEVSSSNKL
-568 TVEVVK
+568 TVVVSK

-597 SVGKLELKAHTN
+597 SDGKLELKARTN

-614 SKIDGLTAGYKADID
+614 SKIDGLTAGYMADID
-629 GDGENKFVA
+629 GDDEDEFVA

-831 GAFADA
+831 DAFADA
-837 DTVSDWAES
+837 NTVSDWAES

-860 GFIKGNGAIS
+860 GFINGNGAIS

>member
-33 LAANGGIEMLAA
+33 LAANGGVEMLAA

-114 VPATTPASECLIID
+114 APATTAASECLIID
-128 GVKYQY
+128 GVKYQW
-134 LDAMPKTVGDYVA
+134 LGTTMPKTVGDYVA
-147 IVKYEGEE
+147 IVKYSAVKGD
-155 GKDGY
+155 DGY

-187 LAAKDEKT
+187 LASKDEKT
-195 GEYTVTDFSYDGATK
+195 NEYTVTDFSWDGSTK
-210 WSDLKIA
+210 WEDLQIA
-217 IAGKSTNVDFT
+217 IAGKKTGVPFT
-228 VYVKGTDKQV
+228 VYKKGSDWQAVSNSSVMDAGEYHVV
-238 ATSELIQAGDYTV
+238 ANTANT
-251 IAKPTTGDYA
+251 DYA
-261 GQSFE
+261 GQAFE
-266 QDVKVSKRDLSKLGL
+266 CDVTVSKMDLSKQGL
-281 YIEDRLASDVA
+281 NLLDRDVSAGA
-292 PSISDIKF
+292 PVVTDVKTA
-300 EDGSAFNGDAEQY
+300 DGGQFTANKDNPY
-313 DFKLTSH
+313 VLTLKSH
-320 SIYQNNT
+320 AIYQQGV
-327 TGTYSYEL
+327 TGTYTYEL
-335 TVAEGNSEAQKFA
+335 SLADNKA
-348 QKNNEGK
+348 GK
-355 AVLTFNRL
+355 ALSKNVEGVASLTFNRL
-363 AADTPASWKYDGHDL
+363 VSKAAKASWTYSGKTLSDGL
-378 TNDIDIT
+378 NVV
-385 VDASASANSFT
+385 VDGS
-396 GNAWT
+396 NAKDDFSTWN
-401 LKSIDLSK
+401 LKGFDLSK
-409 LSGSYND
+409 IAGSYND
-416 VDGKSI
+416 VDGNAI
-422 DLASGEFTWTIKD
+422 DLASDQVSIVIKD
-435 SDGNVVT
+435 ADGNVVS
-442 DFSKKGDYTVSVEAN
+442 DLSKKGTYTVAIEAVS
-457 PSKLDYSVARSTV
+457 SKLEYAVNRSTI
-470 TFDVTVKQG
+470 TLNVTVKQG

-497 TLTQTYDGKDFLSRI
+497 TLEQTYDGKDFLSRI

-536 GENKAVTKIVDVD
+536 GENKAVTKIVDAG
-549 TYTVTIESD
+549 TYTVAIESD
-558 SYDVETSNKL
+558 SYDVDADNKL
-568 TVEVVK
+568 TVVVKK

-582 TTAAPFKTFYSYEKN
+582 TTAAPFKTFYSYEKKSDG
-597 SVGKLELKAHTN
+597 SVKLVSHTN
-609 VPYTG
+609 IPYTG
-614 SKIDGLTAGYKADID
+614 SKIDGLTAGYMADVD
-629 GDGENKFVA
+629 NDGENEFVA

-651 GKVVDGLKDAG
+651 GKVVEGLKDKG
-662 KYSVEVNPT
+662 DYVVEVNPT
-671 NNLKNYTFAL
+671 NNLKNYSFSIEK
-681 TPIDVTVEKD
+681 IDVTVEKD

>member
-1 MTACVNK
+1 M
-8 KSKRVAAVVTASLVG
+8 
-23 ALSIGAPAVA
+23 
-33 LAANGGIEMLAA
+33 
-45 TAAEAYNQG
+45 
-54 VVSEYKIGT
+54 
-63 KTVAGNAD
+63 
-71 VKIAVSDAANSTI
+71 
-84 EITKVKPAGSDTEDV
+84 
-99 AVSSTPSKSTIFFKK
+99 
-114 VPATTPASECLIID
+114 
-128 GVKYQY
+128 KYQY
-134 LDAMPKTVGDYVA
+134 VEAMPKTVGDYVA
-147 IVKYEGEE
+147 IVKYSGEK
-155 GKDGY
+155 GTDGY

-187 LAAKDEKT
+187 LAAQDEKT

-217 IAGKSTNVDFT
+217 IAGKDTQVPFS
-228 VYVKGTDKQV
+228 VYKKGSDWNAVSSSSVMDAGEYHIV
-238 ATSELIQAGDYTV
+238 AKTAGTKYDGQA
-251 IAKPTTGDYA
+251 
-261 GQSFE
+261 FE
-266 QDVKVSKRDLSKLGL
+266 CDVTVSKMDLSKQGL
-281 YIEDRLASDVA
+281 NIPDREVSAGAPVVTDVKTA
-292 PSISDIKF
+292 
-300 EDGSAFNGDAEQY
+300 DGGQFTANEGNPY
-313 DFKLTSH
+313 VLKLKSH
-320 SIYQNNT
+320 SIYQQGV
-327 TGTYSYEL
+327 TGTYTYEL
-335 TVAEGNSEAQKFA
+335 SLADNEAGKKLSENVEGVAS
-348 QKNNEGK
+348 
-355 AVLTFNRL
+355 LTFNRL
-363 AADTPASWKYDGHDL
+363 VKNAATASWTYNGKALSDGL
-378 TNDIDIT
+378 NVV
-385 VDASASANSFT
+385 VDGS
-396 GNAWT
+396 NAKDDFSTWN
-401 LKSIDLSK
+401 LKGFDLSK
-409 LSGSYND
+409 IAGSYND
-416 VDGKSI
+416 VDGNAI
-422 DLASGEFTWTIKD
+422 DLASDQVSIVIKD
-435 SDGNVVT
+435 ADGNVVS
-442 DFSKKGDYTVSVEAN
+442 DLSKKGTYTVAIEAVS
-457 PSKLDYSVARSTV
+457 SKLEYAVNRSTI
-470 TFDVTVKQG
+470 TLNVTVKQG

-536 GENKAVTKIVDVD
+536 DENKAVTKIVDAD

-558 SYDVETSNKL
+558 AYEVSSFNKL
-568 TVEVVK
+568 TVVVSK

-614 SKIDGLTAGYKADID
+614 SKIDGLTAGYMADID
-629 GDGENKFVA
+629 GDGENEFVA

-681 TPIDVTVEKD
+681 TSIDVTVEKD

-837 DTVSDWAES
+837 NTVSDWAES

-860 GFIKGNGAIS
+860 GFINGNGAIS

>member
-33 LAANGGIEMLAA
+33 LAANGGVEMLAA

-114 VPATTPASECLIID
+114 APATTAASECLIID
-128 GVKYQY
+128 GVKYQW
-134 LDAMPKTVGDYVA
+134 LGTTMPKTVGDYVA
-147 IVKYEGEE
+147 IVKYSAVKGD
-155 GKDGY
+155 DGY

-187 LAAKDEKT
+187 LASKDEKT
-195 GEYTVTDFSYDGATK
+195 NEYTVTDFSWDGSTK
-210 WSDLKIA
+210 WEDLQIA
-217 IAGKSTNVDFT
+217 IAGKKTGVPFT
-228 VYVKGTDKQV
+228 VYKKGSDWQAVSNSSVMDAGEYHVV
-238 ATSELIQAGDYTV
+238 ANTANT
-251 IAKPTTGDYA
+251 DYA
-261 GQSFE
+261 GQAFE
-266 QDVKVSKRDLSKLGL
+266 CDVTVSKMDLSKQGL
-281 YIEDRLASDVA
+281 NLLDRDVSAGAPVVTDVKTADGGQFTANEDNPYV
-292 PSISDIKF
+292 
-300 EDGSAFNGDAEQY
+300 
-313 DFKLTSH
+313 LTLKSH
-320 SIYQNNT
+320 AIYQQGV
-327 TGTYSYEL
+327 TGTYTYEL
-335 TVAEGNSEAQKFA
+335 SLADNKA
-348 QKNNEGK
+348 GK
-355 AVLTFNRL
+355 ALSKNVEGVASLTFNRL
-363 AADTPASWKYDGHDL
+363 VSKAAKASWTYSGKTLSDGLNVVVDGSNAKDDFSTWNLKGFDL
-378 TNDIDIT
+378 TKI
-385 VDASASANSFT
+385 A
-396 GNAWT
+396 
-401 LKSIDLSK
+401 
-409 LSGSYND
+409 GSYND
-416 VDGKSI
+416 VDGNAI
-422 DLASGEFTWTIKD
+422 DLASDQVSIVIKD
-435 SDGNVVT
+435 ADGNVVS
-442 DFSKKGDYTVSVEAN
+442 DLSKKGTYTVAIEAVS
-457 PSKLDYSVARSTV
+457 SKLEYAVNRSTI
-470 TFDVTVKQG
+470 TLNVTVKQG

-497 TLTQTYDGKDFLSRI
+497 TLEQTYDGKDFLSRI

-536 GENKAVTKIVDVD
+536 GENKAVTKIVDAG
-549 TYTVTIESD
+549 TYTVAIESD
-558 SYDVETSNKL
+558 SYDVDADNKL
-568 TVEVVK
+568 TVVVKK

-582 TTAAPFKTFYSYEKN
+582 TTAAPFKTFYSYEKQSDG
-597 SVGKLELKAHTN
+597 SVKLVSHTN
-609 VPYTG
+609 IPYTG
-614 SKIDGLTAGYKADID
+614 SKIDGLTAGYMADVD
-629 GDGENKFVA
+629 NDGENEFVA

-651 GKVVDGLKDAG
+651 GKVVEGLKDKG
-662 KYSVEVNPT
+662 DYVVEVNPT
-671 NNLKNYTFAL
+671 NNLKNYSFSIEK
-681 TPIDVTVEKD
+681 IDVTVEKD

-818 GDDVTVENADKVL
+818 GDDVTVENADEVL

>member
-1 MTACVNK
+1 M
-8 KSKRVAAVVTASLVG
+8 
-23 ALSIGAPAVA
+23 
-33 LAANGGIEMLAA
+33 
-45 TAAEAYNQG
+45 
-54 VVSEYKIGT
+54 
-63 KTVAGNAD
+63 
-71 VKIAVSDAANSTI
+71 
-84 EITKVKPAGSDTEDV
+84 
-99 AVSSTPSKSTIFFKK
+99 
-114 VPATTPASECLIID
+114 
-128 GVKYQY
+128 
-134 LDAMPKTVGDYVA
+134 
-147 IVKYEGEE
+147 
-155 GKDGY
+155 
-160 VETAKGHT
+160 
-168 ADVPTLKFSIVAD
+168 
-181 SLEGAE
+181 
-187 LAAKDEKT
+187 
-195 GEYTVTDFSYDGATK
+195 
-210 WSDLKIA
+210 
-217 IAGKSTNVDFT
+217 
-228 VYVKGTDKQV
+228 
-238 ATSELIQAGDYTV
+238 
-251 IAKPTTGDYA
+251 
-261 GQSFE
+261 
-266 QDVKVSKRDLSKLGL
+266 
-281 YIEDRLASDVA
+281 
-292 PSISDIKF
+292 
-300 EDGSAFNGDAEQY
+300 
-313 DFKLTSH
+313 
-320 SIYQNNT
+320 
-327 TGTYSYEL
+327 
-335 TVAEGNSEAQKFA
+335 
-348 QKNNEGK
+348 
-355 AVLTFNRL
+355 
-363 AADTPASWKYDGHDL
+363 
-378 TNDIDIT
+378 
-385 VDASASANSFT
+385 
-396 GNAWT
+396 
-401 LKSIDLSK
+401 
-409 LSGSYND
+409 
-416 VDGKSI
+416 
-422 DLASGEFTWTIKD
+422 
-435 SDGNVVT
+435 T

-457 PSKLDYSVARSTV
+457 PSKLEYSVARSTK
-470 TFDVTVKQG
+470 TFNVTVKQG

-487 FTFDGAVKNG
+487 FTFDGTVKNG

-536 GENKAVTKIVDVD
+536 GENKAVTKIVDAD

-558 SYDVETSNKL
+558 SYEVSSSNKL
-568 TVEVVK
+568 TVVVSK

-614 SKIDGLTAGYKADID
+614 SKIDGLTAGYMADID
-629 GDGENKFVA
+629 GDDEDEFVA

-721 RGTEMFAPKSTIT
+721 RNTDCSLPQVTIT
-734 RADVT
+734 RADVA

-818 GDDVTVENADKVL
+818 GDDVTVEAP
-831 GAFADA
+831 
-837 DTVSDWAES
+837 TRSWAPS
-846 NVAWAVENGIMGNG
+846 PTPTPSPTGPSPTSPGRSRTIMGNG
-860 GFIKGNGAIS
+860 GFINGNGAIS

>member
-71 VKIAVSDAANSTI
+71 VKIAVSDAAKSTI

-134 LDAMPKTVGDYVA
+134 VEAMPKTVGDYVA
-147 IVKYEGEE
+147 IVKYEGEK

-160 VETAKGHT
+160 VETANGHT

-187 LAAKDEKT
+187 LAAQDEKT

-217 IAGKSTNVDFT
+217 IAGKDTQVPFS
-228 VYVKGTDKQV
+228 VYKKGSDWNAVSSSSVMDAGEYHIV
-238 ATSELIQAGDYTV
+238 ANTAGTKYDGQA
-251 IAKPTTGDYA
+251 
-261 GQSFE
+261 FE
-266 QDVKVSKRDLSKLGL
+266 CDVTVSKMDLSKQGL
-281 YIEDRLASDVA
+281 NIPDRDVSAGA
-292 PSISDIKF
+292 PVVTDVKTA
-300 EDGSAFNGDAEQY
+300 DGGQFTANKDNPY
-313 DFKLTSH
+313 VLTLKSH
-320 SIYQNNT
+320 SIYQQGV
-327 TGTYSYEL
+327 TGTYTYEL
-335 TVAEGNSEAQKFA
+335 SLADNEAGKKLSENVEGVAS
-348 QKNNEGK
+348 
-355 AVLTFNRL
+355 LTFNRL
-363 AADTPASWKYDGHDL
+363 VNNADTASWTYNGKALSDGL
-378 TNDIDIT
+378 NVV
-385 VDASASANSFT
+385 VDGS
-396 GNAWT
+396 NAKDDFSTWN
-401 LKSIDLSK
+401 LKGFDLSK
-409 LSGSYND
+409 IAGSYND
-416 VDGKSI
+416 VDGNAI
-422 DLASGEFTWTIKD
+422 DLASDQVSIVIKD
-435 SDGNVVT
+435 ADGNVVS
-442 DFSKKGDYTVSVEAN
+442 DLSKKGTYTVAIEAVS
-457 PSKLDYSVARSTV
+457 SKLEYAVNRSTI
-470 TFDVTVKQG
+470 TLNVTVKQG

-536 GENKAVTKIVDVD
+536 GENKAVTKIVDAD

-558 SYDVETSNKL
+558 SYEVSSSNKL
-568 TVEVVK
+568 TVVVSK

-597 SVGKLELKAHTN
+597 SDVKLELKARTN

-614 SKIDGLTAGYKADID
+614 SKIDGLTAGYMADID
-629 GDGENKFVA
+629 GDDEDEFVA

-837 DTVSDWAES
+837 NTVSDWAES

-860 GFIKGNGAIS
+860 GFINGNGAIS

>member
-71 VKIAVSDAANSTI
+71 VKIAVSDVASSTI
-84 EITKVKPAGSDTEDV
+84 EITKVKPAGSDTKDV
-99 AVSSTPSKSTIFFKK
+99 AVSSTPSKNTIFFKK
-114 VPATTPASECLIID
+114 VPATTPASQCLIID
-128 GVKYQY
+128 GVKYQWVN
-134 LDAMPKTVGDYVA
+134 AMPTTVGDYVA
-147 IVKYEGEE
+147 IVKYEGEK
-155 GKDGY
+155 GKEGY
-160 VETAKGHT
+160 VETDNGNT

-187 LAAKDEKT
+187 LAAQDEKT
-195 GEYTVTDFSYDGATK
+195 KEYTVTDFTWDDSTK
-210 WSDLKIA
+210 WQDLKIA
-217 IAGKSTNVDFT
+217 IAGKDTQVPFS
-228 VYVKGTDKQV
+228 VYKKGSDWNAVSSSSVMV
-238 ATSELIQAGDYTV
+238 AGEYHIVANTAGTKYDGQA
-251 IAKPTTGDYA
+251 
-261 GQSFE
+261 FE
-266 QDVKVSKRDLSKLGL
+266 CDVTVSKMDLSKQGL
-281 YIEDRLASDVA
+281 YIADRSVSAAA
-292 PSISDIKF
+292 PSAADVMTAKGGQFTS
-300 EDGSAFNGDAEQY
+300 GNAYA
-313 DFKLTSH
+313 LTLKSH
-320 SIYQNNT
+320 SIYQQGV
-327 TGTYSYEL
+327 TGTYTYEL
-335 TVAEGNSEAQKFA
+335 SLADNEAGKKLSENVEGVAS
-348 QKNNEGK
+348 
-355 AVLTFNRL
+355 LTFNRL
-363 AADTPASWKYDGHDL
+363 VNNAATASWTYNGKALSNGLNVVVDGSNAKD
-378 TNDIDIT
+378 D
-385 VDASASANSFT
+385 FT
-396 GNAWT
+396 TWN
-401 LKSIDLSK
+401 LKGFDLSK
-409 LSGSYND
+409 IAGSYND
-416 VDGKSI
+416 VDGDAI
-422 DLASGEFTWTIKD
+422 DLASDQISIVIKNA
-435 SDGNVVT
+435 DGNVVS
-442 DFSKKGDYTVSVEAN
+442 DLSKKGTYTVAIEAVS
-457 PSKLDYSVARSTV
+457 SKLEYAVNRSTI
-470 TFDVTVKQG
+470 TLNVTVKQG

-536 GENKAVTKIVDVD
+536 GENKAVTEIVDAD

-558 SYDVETSNKL
+558 SYEVNSSNKL
-568 TVEVVK
+568 TVVVKK

-582 TTAAPFKTFYSYEKN
+582 TTSAPFKTFYSYEKQ
-597 SVGKLELKAHTN
+597 GDGTLKLVSNTN

-614 SKIDGLTAGYKADID
+614 SKIDGLTAGYMADID
-629 GDGENKFVA
+629 DDGEDEFVA

-651 GKVVDGLKDAG
+651 GKVVEGLKDKG
-662 KYSVEVNPT
+662 EYSVEVNPA
-671 NNLKNYTFAL
+671 NNLKNYTFSL
-681 TPIDVTVEKD
+681 TSIPVEVAKD
-691 MSTGFVDV
+691 MATGFADV

-721 RGTEMFAPKSTIT
+721 RGTEMFAPKATIT

-739 CILFNMAGGETEYEG
+739 CILFNMAGGETEFEG

-762 ETGFSDVDAH
+762 ETGFSDVDSH
-772 EYYALAIQWAKQAG
+772 EYYALAIQWAKQTG

-818 GDDVTVENADKVL
+818 GEDVTVESTDEVL
-831 GAFADA
+831 GGFVDA
-837 DTVSDWAES
+837 NTVSDWAES

-860 GFIKGNGAIS
+860 GFINGNGMIS

>member
-1 MTACVNK
+1 
-8 KSKRVAAVVTASLVG
+8 VG

-71 VKIAVSDAANSTI
+71 VKIAVSDVTSSTI

-114 VPATTPASECLIID
+114 VPATTAASECLTID
-128 GVKYQY
+128 GVKYQW
-134 LDAMPKTVGDYVA
+134 LGTTMPKNVGDYVA
-147 IVKYEGEE
+147 IVKYSADMGA
-155 GKDGY
+155 DGY
-160 VETAKGHT
+160 VETAKGNT
-168 ADVPTLKFSIVAD
+168 ADVPTLKFSIVSD

-187 LAAKDEKT
+187 LAAQDEKT

-217 IAGKSTNVDFT
+217 IAGKSTQVPFS
-228 VYVKGTDKQV
+228 VYKKGSDWNAVSSSSVMAAGEYHIV
-238 ATSELIQAGDYTV
+238 ANTAGTKYDGQA
-251 IAKPTTGDYA
+251 
-261 GQSFE
+261 FE
-266 QDVKVSKRDLSKLGL
+266 CDVTVSKMDLSKQGL
-281 YIEDRLASDVA
+281 YIADRSVSAAA
-292 PSISDIKF
+292 PSAADVMTAKGGQFTS
-300 EDGSAFNGDAEQY
+300 GNAYA
-313 DFKLTSH
+313 LTLKSH
-320 SIYQNNT
+320 SIYQQGV
-327 TGTYSYEL
+327 TGTYTYEL
-335 TVAEGNSEAQKFA
+335 SLADNEAGKKLSENVEGVAS
-348 QKNNEGK
+348 
-355 AVLTFNRL
+355 LTFNRL
-363 AADTPASWKYDGHDL
+363 VNNAATASWTYNGKALSNGLNVVVDGSNAKD
-378 TNDIDIT
+378 D
-385 VDASASANSFT
+385 FT
-396 GNAWT
+396 TWN
-401 LKSIDLSK
+401 LKGFDLSK
-409 LSGSYND
+409 IAGSYND
-416 VDGKSI
+416 VDGDAI
-422 DLASGEFTWTIKD
+422 DLASDQISIVIKNA
-435 SDGNVVT
+435 DGNVVS
-442 DFSKKGDYTVSVEAN
+442 DLSKKGTYTVAIEAVS
-457 PSKLDYSVARSTV
+457 SKLEYAVNRSTI
-470 TFDVTVKQG
+470 TLNVTVKQG

-536 GENKAVTKIVDVD
+536 GENKAVTEIVDAD
-549 TYTVTIESD
+549 NYTVSIESD
-558 SYDVETSNKL
+558 SYEVSSSNEL
-568 TVEVVK
+568 TVVVKK

-582 TTAAPFKTFYSYEKN
+582 TTSAPFKTFYSYEKQ
-597 SVGKLELKAHTN
+597 GDGTLKLVSNTN

-614 SKIDGLTAGYKADID
+614 SKIDGLTAGYMADID
-629 GDGENKFVA
+629 DDGEDEFVA

-651 GKVVDGLKDAG
+651 GKVVEGLKDKG
-662 KYSVEVNPT
+662 EYSVEVNPA
-671 NNLKNYTFAL
+671 NNLKNYTFSL
-681 TPIDVTVEKD
+681 TSIPVEVAKD
-691 MSTGFVDV
+691 MATGFADV

-721 RGTEMFAPKSTIT
+721 RGTEMFAPKATIT

-739 CILFNMAGGETEYEG
+739 CILFNMAGGETEFEG

-837 DTVSDWAES
+837 NTVSDWAES

-860 GFIKGNGAIS
+860 GFINGNGMIS

>member
-71 VKIAVSDAANSTI
+71 VKIAVSDAAKSTI

-128 GVKYQY
+128 GVKYQW
-134 LDAMPKTVGDYVA
+134 LGTTMPKNVGDYVA
-147 IVKYEGEE
+147 IVKYSADKGA
-155 GKDGY
+155 DGY
-160 VETAKGHT
+160 VETAKGNT
-168 ADVPTLKFSIVAD
+168 ADVPTLKFSIVSD

-187 LAAKDEKT
+187 LAAQDEKT
-195 GEYTVTDFSYDGATK
+195 GEYTVTDFTWDGATK

-217 IAGKSTNVDFT
+217 IAGKDTQVPFS
-228 VYVKGTDKQV
+228 VYKKGSDWNAVSNSSVMAAGEYHIV
-238 ATSELIQAGDYTV
+238 ANAAGTKYD
-251 IAKPTTGDYA
+251 
-261 GQSFE
+261 GQTFE
-266 QDVKVSKRDLSKLGL
+266 CDVTVSKMDLSKQGL
-281 YIEDRLASDVA
+281 YIADRSVSDAA
-292 PSISDIKF
+292 PSVADVMTAK
-300 EDGSAFNGDAEQY
+300 GSQFSRSSAY
-313 DFKLTSH
+313 SLTLKSH
-320 SIYQNNT
+320 SIYQQGV
-327 TGTYSYEL
+327 TGTYTYEL
-335 TVAEGNSEAQKFA
+335 SLAGNEAGKKLSENVEGVAS
-348 QKNNEGK
+348 
-355 AVLTFNRL
+355 LTFNRL
-363 AADTPASWKYDGHDL
+363 VNNAATASWTYNGKALSNGMNVVVDG
-378 TNDIDIT
+378 
-385 VDASASANSFT
+385 S
-396 GNAWT
+396 NAKDDFSTWN
-401 LKSIDLSK
+401 LKSFDLSK
-409 LSGSYND
+409 IAGSYND
-416 VDGKSI
+416 VDGNAIDFASDQVSI
-422 DLASGEFTWTIKD
+422 VIKD
-435 SDGNVVT
+435 ADGKVVSDL
-442 DFSKKGDYTVSVEAN
+442 SKKGTYTVAIEAVS
-457 PSKLDYSVARSTV
+457 SKLEYAVNRSTI
-470 TFDVTVKQG
+470 TLNVTVKQG
-479 TIGKADVI
+479 TIGNADVI

-497 TLTQTYDGKDFLSRI
+497 TLTQSYDGKDYLSRI

-536 GENKAVTKIVDVD
+536 DENKAVTEIVDAD

-558 SYDVETSNKL
+558 SYEVNSGNKL
-568 TVEVVK
+568 TVVVSK

-582 TTAAPFKTFYSYEKN
+582 TTAAPFKTFYHYS
-597 SVGKLELKAHTN
+597 SRGKI
-609 VPYTG
+609 YTVQGIPFSG
-614 SKIDGLTAGYKADID
+614 SKIDGLTAGYMADLD
-629 GDGENKFVA
+629 DDGEDEFVA

-651 GKVVDGLKDAG
+651 GKIVDGLKDKG
-662 KYSVEVNPT
+662 EYTVEVNPA
-671 NNLKNYTFAL
+671 NSLKNYAFSL
-681 TPIDVTVEKD
+681 TSIPVEVVKD
-691 MSTGFVDV
+691 MATGFADV

-739 CILFNMAGGETEYEG
+739 CILFNMAGGETEFEG

-762 ETGFSDVDAH
+762 ETGFSDVDSH
-772 EYYALAIQWAKQAG
+772 EYYALAIQWAKQTG

-818 GDDVTVENADKVL
+818 GEDVTVESTDEVL
-831 GAFADA
+831 GGFADA
-837 DTVSDWAES
+837 NTVSDWAES

-860 GFIKGNGAIS
+860 GFINGNGAIS

>member
-71 VKIAVSDAANSTI
+71 VKIAVSDAAKSTI

-134 LDAMPKTVGDYVA
+134 VEAMPKTVGDYVA
-147 IVKYEGEE
+147 IVKYEGEK

-187 LAAKDEKT
+187 LAAQDEKT

-217 IAGKSTNVDFT
+217 IAGKDTQVPFS
-228 VYVKGTDKQV
+228 VYKKGSDWNAVSSSSVMDAGEYHIV
-238 ATSELIQAGDYTV
+238 ANTAGTKYDGQA
-251 IAKPTTGDYA
+251 
-261 GQSFE
+261 FE
-266 QDVKVSKRDLSKLGL
+266 CDVTVSKMDLSKQGL
-281 YIEDRLASDVA
+281 NIPDRDVSAGA
-292 PSISDIKF
+292 PVVTDVKTA
-300 EDGSAFNGDAEQY
+300 DGGQFTANKDNPY
-313 DFKLTSH
+313 VLTLKSH
-320 SIYQNNT
+320 SIYQQGV
-327 TGTYSYEL
+327 TGTYTYEL
-335 TVAEGNSEAQKFA
+335 SLADNEAGKKLSENVEGVAS
-348 QKNNEGK
+348 
-355 AVLTFNRL
+355 LTFNRL
-363 AADTPASWKYDGHDL
+363 VNNADTASWTYNGKALSDGL
-378 TNDIDIT
+378 NVV
-385 VDASASANSFT
+385 VDGS
-396 GNAWT
+396 NAKDDFSTWN
-401 LKSIDLSK
+401 LKGFDLSK
-409 LSGSYND
+409 IAGSYND
-416 VDGKSI
+416 VDGNAI
-422 DLASGEFTWTIKD
+422 DLASDQVSIVIKD
-435 SDGNVVT
+435 ADGNVVS
-442 DFSKKGDYTVSVEAN
+442 DLSKKGTYTVAIEAVS
-457 PSKLDYSVARSTV
+457 SKLEYAVNRSTI
-470 TFDVTVKQG
+470 TLSVTVKQG

-497 TLTQTYDGKDFLSRI
+497 TLTQTYDGKEFLSRI

-536 GENKAVTKIVDVD
+536 GENKAVTKIVDAD

-558 SYDVETSNKL
+558 SYEVSSSNKL
-568 TVEVVK
+568 TVVVSK

-597 SVGKLELKAHTN
+597 SDGKLELKARTN

-614 SKIDGLTAGYKADID
+614 SKIDGLTAGYMADID
-629 GDGENKFVA
+629 GDGENEFVA

-837 DTVSDWAES
+837 NTVSDWAES

-860 GFIKGNGAIS
+860 GFINGNGAIS

>member
-71 VKIAVSDAANSTI
+71 VKIAVSDAAKSTI

-134 LDAMPKTVGDYVA
+134 IEAMPKTVGDYVA
-147 IVKYEGEE
+147 IVKYEGEK

-187 LAAKDEKT
+187 LAAQDEKT

-217 IAGKSTNVDFT
+217 IAGKDTQVPFS
-228 VYVKGTDKQV
+228 VYKKGSDWNAVSSSSVMDAGEYHIV
-238 ATSELIQAGDYTV
+238 ANTAGTKYDGQA
-251 IAKPTTGDYA
+251 
-261 GQSFE
+261 FE
-266 QDVKVSKRDLSKLGL
+266 CDVTVSKMDLSKQGL
-281 YIEDRLASDVA
+281 NIPDRDVSAGA
-292 PSISDIKF
+292 PVVTDVKTA
-300 EDGSAFNGDAEQY
+300 DGGQFTANKDNPY
-313 DFKLTSH
+313 VLTLKSH
-320 SIYQNNT
+320 SIYQQGV
-327 TGTYSYEL
+327 TGTYTYEL
-335 TVAEGNSEAQKFA
+335 SLADNEAGKKLSENVEGVAS
-348 QKNNEGK
+348 
-355 AVLTFNRL
+355 LTFNRL
-363 AADTPASWKYDGHDL
+363 VNNADTASWTYNGKALSDGL
-378 TNDIDIT
+378 NVV
-385 VDASASANSFT
+385 VDGS
-396 GNAWT
+396 NAKDDFSTWN
-401 LKSIDLSK
+401 LKGFDLSK
-409 LSGSYND
+409 IAGSYND
-416 VDGKSI
+416 VDGNAI
-422 DLASGEFTWTIKD
+422 DLASDQVSIVIKD
-435 SDGNVVT
+435 ADGNVVS
-442 DFSKKGDYTVSVEAN
+442 DLSKKGTYTVAIEAVS
-457 PSKLDYSVARSTV
+457 SKLEYAVNRSTI
-470 TFDVTVKQG
+470 TLSVTVKQG

-536 GENKAVTKIVDVD
+536 GENKAVTKIVDAD

-558 SYDVETSNKL
+558 SYEVSSFNKL
-568 TVEVVK
+568 TVVVSK

-597 SVGKLELKAHTN
+597 SDGKLKARTN

-614 SKIDGLTAGYKADID
+614 SKIDGLTAGYMADID
-629 GDGENKFVA
+629 GDDEDEFVA

-831 GAFADA
+831 DAFADA
-837 DTVSDWAES
+837 NTVSDWAES

-860 GFIKGNGAIS
+860 GFINGNGAIS

>member
-1 MTACVNK
+1 MSARCEQSLPRKKKIVDKQNLGVKINHTGAASCLFFTAIIWE
-8 KSKRVAAVVTASLVG
+8 SAQSST
-23 ALSIGAPAVA
+23 
-33 LAANGGIEMLAA
+33 
-45 TAAEAYNQG
+45 YNQG

-71 VKIAVSDAANSTI
+71 VKIAVSDVTSSTI

-114 VPATTPASECLIID
+114 VPATTAASECLTID
-128 GVKYQY
+128 GVKYQW
-134 LDAMPKTVGDYVA
+134 LGTTMPKNVGDYVA
-147 IVKYEGEE
+147 IVKYSADMGA
-155 GKDGY
+155 DGY
-160 VETAKGHT
+160 VETAKGNT
-168 ADVPTLKFSIVAD
+168 ADVPTLKFSIVSD

-187 LAAKDEKT
+187 LAAQDEKT

-217 IAGKSTNVDFT
+217 IAGKSTQVPFS
-228 VYVKGTDKQV
+228 VYKKGSDWNAVSSSSVMAAGEYHIV
-238 ATSELIQAGDYTV
+238 ANTAGTKYDGQA
-251 IAKPTTGDYA
+251 
-261 GQSFE
+261 FE
-266 QDVKVSKRDLSKLGL
+266 CDVTVSKMDLSKQGL
-281 YIEDRLASDVA
+281 YIADRSVSAAA
-292 PSISDIKF
+292 PSAADVMTAKGGQFTS
-300 EDGSAFNGDAEQY
+300 GNAYA
-313 DFKLTSH
+313 LTLKSH
-320 SIYQNNT
+320 SIYQQGV
-327 TGTYSYEL
+327 TGTYTYEL
-335 TVAEGNSEAQKFA
+335 SLADNEAGKKLSENVEGVAS
-348 QKNNEGK
+348 
-355 AVLTFNRL
+355 LTFNRL
-363 AADTPASWKYDGHDL
+363 VNNAATASWTYNGKALSNGLNVVVDGSNAKD
-378 TNDIDIT
+378 D
-385 VDASASANSFT
+385 FT
-396 GNAWT
+396 TWN
-401 LKSIDLSK
+401 LKGFDLSK
-409 LSGSYND
+409 IAGSYND
-416 VDGKSI
+416 VDGDAI
-422 DLASGEFTWTIKD
+422 DLASDQISIVIKNA
-435 SDGNVVT
+435 DGNVVS
-442 DFSKKGDYTVSVEAN
+442 DLSKKGTYTVAIEAVS
-457 PSKLDYSVARSTV
+457 SKLEYAVNRSTI
-470 TFDVTVKQG
+470 TLNVTVKQG

-536 GENKAVTKIVDVD
+536 GENKAVTEIVDAD
-549 TYTVTIESD
+549 NYTVSIESD
-558 SYDVETSNKL
+558 SYEVSSSNEL
-568 TVEVVK
+568 TVVVKK

-582 TTAAPFKTFYSYEKN
+582 TTSAPFKTFYSYEKQ
-597 SVGKLELKAHTN
+597 GDGTLKLVSNTN

-614 SKIDGLTAGYKADID
+614 SKIDGLTAGYMADID
-629 GDGENKFVA
+629 DDGEDEFVA

-651 GKVVDGLKDAG
+651 GKVVEGLKDKG
-662 KYSVEVNPT
+662 EYSVEVNPA
-671 NNLKNYTFAL
+671 NNLKNYTFSL
-681 TPIDVTVEKD
+681 TSIPVEVAKD
-691 MSTGFVDV
+691 MATGFADV

-706 EPVNRAKVLG
+706 EPVNRAQVLG

-721 RGTEMFAPKSTIT
+721 RGTEMFAPKATIT

-739 CILFNMAGGETEYEG
+739 CILFNMAGGETEFEG

-837 DTVSDWAES
+837 NTVSDWAES

-860 GFIKGNGAIS
+860 GFINGNGMIS